1 MRNTLIALAGVIAM
15 SGAAA
20 AETGPKLTVEQILQ
34 SLRKGGIESRHQA
47 IELRHAR
54 LLQLYTYWHLND
66 ECAAFLRNPGARLE
80 ARRQVHDAE
89 IAVSPDDRGKCWD
102 EAWLLT
108 RNPSPEACR
117 MADAYMADMANRY
130 RASQMQSAPKTAD
143 KL

>member
-1 MRNTLIALAGVIAM
+1 MRNTLIALASAIAI

-20 AETGPKLTVEQILQ
+20 AETGSQITAEQILQ
-34 SLRKGGIESRHQA
+34 SLRDGGIQSRRQA

-66 ECAAFLRNPGARLE
+66 ECTAFLRNPGARLE

-117 MADAYMADMANRY
+117 MVDAYMVDMANRY
-130 RASQMQSAPKTAD
+130 RASQMESDPKTAG